1 MYRLLGVGWGRG
13 ATRRDPRLLFISVF
27 FWHTS
32 VLWDVI
38 MFYGKKNS
46 LSQVNLANCM
56 NQSKQRIE
64 GFLREFDRRP

>member
-38 MFYGKKNS
+38 RFYGKKKFP
-46 LSQVNLANCM
+46 
-56 NQSKQRIE
+56 QSSKFGKLHEPKQAE
-64 GFLREFDRRP
+64 N